1 VALINQ
7 YRICTKILG
16 DAPERHA
23 AADEI
28 KSLKGEIAIIRSL
41 LENRL
46 NSIECDAEAIA
57 AMPVVRDYA
66 LAVEKLAVSCHAMDV
81 KLGNLLDKQALM
93 SLAQKLIGIID
104 KHLRPLVGVT
114 PTTEIMD
121 EVIEQVG
128 KETVVAI
135 AEQENQ

>member
-1 VALINQ
+1 
-7 YRICTKILG
+7 
-16 DAPERHA
+16 
-23 AADEI
+23 
-28 KSLKGEIAIIRSL
+28 
-41 LENRL
+41 
-46 NSIECDAEAIA
+46 
-57 AMPVVRDYA
+57 MPVVRDYA